1 MNEFEESDYASARSY
16 ADTIKGIA
24 DNIQGVFD
32 GIDTTMNNLYG
43 EGWRSSGAEEA
54 NARYQELRRNYEVF
68 YNNVVTMR
76 NHIYTVTN
84 RNEEADI
91 KVGTQITDAMGN
103 K

>member
-1 MNEFEESDYASARSY
+1 MNEFEQSDYASARSF

-24 DNIQGVFD
+24 DNIQGIFD

-43 EGWRSSGAEEA
+43 EGWRSSGAEGA
-54 NARYQELRRNYEVF
+54 NTRYQELRKNYDVF
-68 YNNVVTMR
+68 YNNVVIIR

-84 RNEEADI
+84 RNEEADT
-91 KVGTQITDAMGN
+91 KVGTQITEAMGN